1 MTVGCPNGAFESDH
15 RADKRI
21 RRIEMFGYGI
31 VGTIV
36 IICIII
42 FIVKRI

>member
-1 MTVGCPNGAFESDH
+1 MLVPKGVMPDDDG
-15 RADKRI
+15 RPI
-21 RRIEMFGYGI
+21 PLRRNEMFGYGI

-36 IICIII
+36 IICVII